1 MCSSSGRLS
10 FGWDVKSYVVRC
22 VSPLT
27 KWQHSTCRHVAVLRR
42 HWRQQFRPRPPRLD
56 SSCGVVPLQWSL
68 QFDDTRSYSVSVLAV
83 SVRQYGI
90 PKPNPIEYRQYCTT
104 KKITTLYIMQF
115 ACDIIQYI
123 YTVFKKTVQNYFGQK
138 FVKFLPTA
146 EMFGTKIAERISLCE
161 VHSFS
166 NSPNLCQRTTVLNA
180 DVPNSCITL

>member
-123 YTVFKKTVQNYFGQK
+123 YTVFKKNCAKLFWSEICQ
-138 FVKFLPTA
+138 
-146 EMFGTKIAERISLCE
+146 ISTNCRN
-161 VHSFS
+161 VWHK
-166 NSPNLCQRTTVLNA
+166 NSREDKLMWGALIFQLT
-180 DVPNSCITL
+180 